1 MSTHSCNHSTPHT
14 HAAEAS
20 HSHGNAP
27 LRNYLVGVIL
37 FIAALLVPQL
47 VVKDLLYTAAILLAG
62 YHIIWEGIEDTIK
75 DTRKSRHF
83 KPNVHLLMTLA
94 AFGSVLIGNFNEAA
108 LLILIFA
115 GAHFLEEY
123 AEGQSRK
130 EITNLLKLNPTEAR
144 LVKADGSI
152 EKIAAEQVK
161 KGDRLQVLPGDQ
173 IATDG
178 KILSGISSINEASI
192 NGESVPREKTV
203 GDEVFGSTINGNGTF
218 MMEVTKDSSETVF
231 AKILSVEESA
241 QNNQSKTE
249 TRIKK
254 IEPLY
259 VTTVLILVPL
269 FILTAPFLFGWDWS
283 TSFYRGLVMM
293 ISASPCALAAS
304 AVPAS
309 LSAISNLAKRGIL
322 FKGSSYLA
330 NMGQTKVA
338 AFDKTGTLTIGQPQV
353 TDVFFAE
360 ETTEAHRQEWVS
372 LILAMEK
379 QANHPLAAAIV
390 EHFEKQEKAQP
401 LELSVNNQIG
411 SGLTAVVEGKT
422 YRIGKPAATFA
433 HSSFAEQRETLEQS
447 GKTVVVFSV
456 DDQPVGLIALMDLP
470 NPQSKAVIDELQQSG
485 IRTVMI
491 TGDSQAAG
499 QAIGD
504 QLGVDQVAANVL
516 PENKAQII
524 QQLQSEYGQTVMV
537 GDGINDA
544 PALVQADIGFAMGEG
559 SDVAIE
565 VGDAV
570 IMKNDLTRFTY
581 ALKTA
586 KKLDRIIWQNIFFSM
601 FIVAL
606 LIVLNLLG
614 KMNIGLG
621 VFAHEGSTLLV
632 LFNSLR
638 MLAPMSETVAHTS
651 KK

>member
-1 MSTHSCNHSTPHT
+1 
-14 HAAEAS
+14 
-20 HSHGNAP
+20 
-27 LRNYLVGVIL
+27 
-37 FIAALLVPQL
+37 
-47 VVKDLLYTAAILLAG
+47 
-62 YHIIWEGIEDTIK
+62 
-75 DTRKSRHF
+75 
-83 KPNVHLLMTLA
+83 
-94 AFGSVLIGNFNEAA
+94 
-108 LLILIFA
+108 
-115 GAHFLEEY
+115 
-123 AEGQSRK
+123 
-130 EITNLLKLNPTEAR
+130 
-144 LVKADGSI
+144 
-152 EKIAAEQVK
+152 
-161 KGDRLQVLPGDQ
+161 
-173 IATDG
+173 
-178 KILSGISSINEASI
+178 
-192 NGESVPREKTV
+192 
-203 GDEVFGSTINGNGTF
+203 
-218 MMEVTKDSSETVF
+218 
-231 AKILSVEESA
+231 
-241 QNNQSKTE
+241 
-249 TRIKK
+249 
-254 IEPLY
+254 
-259 VTTVLILVPL
+259 
-269 FILTAPFLFGWDWS
+269 
-283 TSFYRGLVMM
+283 MM

-524 QQLQSEYGQTVMV
+524 QQLQNEYGQTVMV

>member
-1 MSTHSCNHSTPHT
+1 MSTHSCNHSSQ
-14 HAAEAS
+14 HA
-20 HSHGNAP
+20 HSSGAAHQHAHGNAP
-27 LRNYLVGVIL
+27 LRNYLAGVVL
-37 FIAALLVPQL
+37 FIVALMVPQVL
-47 VVKDLLYTAAILLAG
+47 IKDLLYSGAILLSG
-62 YHIIWEGIEDTIK
+62 YHIIWEGIEDTVN
-75 DTRKSRHF
+75 DSRKSRKF
-83 KPNVHLLMTLA
+83 RPNVHLLMTLA

-115 GAHFLEEY
+115 GAHFLEDY

-144 LVKADGSI
+144 LVMADGSI
-152 EKIAAEQVK
+152 KQVPAEQVK
-161 KGDRLQVLPGDQ
+161 KGDTLQVLPGDQ

-178 KILSGISSINEASI
+178 RILSGISSINEASI
-192 NGESVPREKTV
+192 NGESIPREKTV
-203 GDEVFGSTINGNGTF
+203 GDEVFGSTINGTGTF

-231 AKILSVEESA
+231 AKILSVVESA
-241 QNNQSKTE
+241 QTNQSKTE

-254 IEPLY
+254 IEPIY

-338 AFDKTGTLTIGQPQV
+338 AFDKTGTLTMGKPQV
-353 TDVFFAE
+353 TDVYFDEQASE
-360 ETTEAHRQEWVS
+360 QQRQEWAS

-390 EHFEKQEKAQP
+390 SHFENQTGVQAIS
-401 LELSVNNQIG
+401 LTANNEIG
-411 SGLTAVVEGKT
+411 SGLTTIVAGKM
-422 YRIGKPAATFA
+422 YRIGKPSGTRQSTFTKQKE
-433 HSSFAEQRETLEQS
+433 SLEQA
-447 GKTVVVFSV
+447 GKTVVLFSV
-456 DDQPVGLIALMDLP
+456 DEQPVGLIALMDLP
-470 NPQSKAVIDELQQSG
+470 NPQAKGVIDELKQAG

-499 QAIGD
+499 EAIGE

-524 QQLQSEYGQTVMV
+524 QQLQQEFGQTVMV

-544 PALVQADIGFAMGEG
+544 PALVQSDIGFAMGEG

-632 LFNSLR
+632 LFNGLR
-638 MLAPMSETVAHTS
+638 MLAPLHQDKEST
-651 KK
+651 K

>member
-1 MSTHSCNHSTPHT
+1 MSTHSCNHSSQ
-14 HAAEAS
+14 HA
-20 HSHGNAP
+20 HSSGAAHQHAHGNAP
-27 LRNYLVGVIL
+27 LRNYLAGVVL
-37 FIAALLVPQL
+37 FIVALMVPQVL
-47 VVKDLLYTAAILLAG
+47 IKDLLYSGAILLSG
-62 YHIIWEGIEDTIK
+62 YHIIWEGIEDTVN
-75 DTRKSRHF
+75 DSRKSRKF
-83 KPNVHLLMTLA
+83 RPNVHLLMTLA

-115 GAHFLEEY
+115 GAHFLEDY

-144 LVKADGSI
+144 LVMADGSI
-152 EKIAAEQVK
+152 KQVPAEQVK
-161 KGDRLQVLPGDQ
+161 KGDTLQVLPGDQ

-178 KILSGISSINEASI
+178 RILSGISSINEASI
-192 NGESVPREKTV
+192 NGESIPREKTV
-203 GDEVFGSTINGNGTF
+203 GDEVFGSTINGTGTF

-231 AKILSVEESA
+231 AKILSVVESA
-241 QNNQSKTE
+241 QTNQSKTE

-254 IEPLY
+254 IEPIY

-338 AFDKTGTLTIGQPQV
+338 AFDKTGTLTMGKPQV
-353 TDVFFAE
+353 TDVYFDEQASE
-360 ETTEAHRQEWVS
+360 QQRQEWAS

-390 EHFEKQEKAQP
+390 SHFEKQTGVQAIS
-401 LELSVNNQIG
+401 LTANNEIG
-411 SGLTAVVEGKT
+411 SGLTTVVAGKA
-422 YRIGKPAATFA
+422 YRIGKPSGTLQSTFTKQKE
-433 HSSFAEQRETLEQS
+433 SLEQA
-447 GKTVVVFSV
+447 GKTVVLFSV
-456 DDQPVGLIALMDLP
+456 DEQPVGLIALMDLP
-470 NPQSKAVIDELQQSG
+470 NPQAKGVIDELKQAG

-499 QAIGD
+499 EAIGE

-524 QQLQSEYGQTVMV
+524 QQLQQEFGQTVMV

-544 PALVQADIGFAMGEG
+544 PALVQSDIGFAMGEG

-632 LFNSLR
+632 LFNGLR
-638 MLAPMSETVAHTS
+638 MLAPLHQDKEST
-651 KK
+651 K

>member
-1 MSTHSCNHSTPHT
+1 MSTHSCNHSSQ
-14 HAAEAS
+14 HA
-20 HSHGNAP
+20 HSSGAAHQHAHGNAP
-27 LRNYLVGVIL
+27 LRNYLAGVVL
-37 FIAALLVPQL
+37 FIVALMVPQVL
-47 VVKDLLYTAAILLAG
+47 IKDLLYSGAILLSG
-62 YHIIWEGIEDTIK
+62 YHIIWEGIEDTVN
-75 DTRKSRHF
+75 DSRKSRKF
-83 KPNVHLLMTLA
+83 RPNVHLLMTLA

-115 GAHFLEEY
+115 GAHFLEDY

-144 LVKADGSI
+144 LVMADGSI
-152 EKIAAEQVK
+152 KQVPAEQVK
-161 KGDRLQVLPGDQ
+161 KGDTLQVLPGDQ

-178 KILSGISSINEASI
+178 RILSGISSINEASI
-192 NGESVPREKTV
+192 NGESIPREKTV
-203 GDEVFGSTINGNGTF
+203 GDEVFGSTINGTGTF

-231 AKILSVEESA
+231 AKILSVVESA
-241 QNNQSKTE
+241 QTNQSKTE

-254 IEPLY
+254 IEPIY

-338 AFDKTGTLTIGQPQV
+338 AFDKTGTLTMGKPQV
-353 TDVFFAE
+353 TDVYFDEQASE
-360 ETTEAHRQEWVS
+360 QQRQEWAS

-390 EHFEKQEKAQP
+390 SHFENQTGVQAIS
-401 LELSVNNQIG
+401 LTANNEIG
-411 SGLTAVVEGKT
+411 SGLTTIVAGKM
-422 YRIGKPAATFA
+422 YRIGKPSGTRQSTFTKQKE
-433 HSSFAEQRETLEQS
+433 SLEQA
-447 GKTVVVFSV
+447 GKTVVLFSV
-456 DDQPVGLIALMDLP
+456 DEQPVGLIALMDLP
-470 NPQSKAVIDELQQSG
+470 NPQAKGVIDELKQAG

-499 QAIGD
+499 EAIGE

-524 QQLQSEYGQTVMV
+524 QQLQQEFGQTVMV

-544 PALVQADIGFAMGEG
+544 PALVQSDIGFAMGEG

-632 LFNSLR
+632 LFNGLR
-638 MLAPMSETVAHTS
+638 MLAPLHPDKEST
-651 KK
+651 K

>member
-1 MSTHSCNHSTPHT
+1 MSTHSCNHSSQ
-14 HAAEAS
+14 HA
-20 HSHGNAP
+20 HSSGAAHQHAHGNAP
-27 LRNYLVGVIL
+27 LRNYLAGVVL
-37 FIAALLVPQL
+37 FIVALMVPQVL
-47 VVKDLLYTAAILLAG
+47 IKDLLYSGAILLSG
-62 YHIIWEGIEDTIK
+62 YHIIWEGIEDTVN
-75 DTRKSRHF
+75 DSRKSRKF
-83 KPNVHLLMTLA
+83 RPNVHLLMTLA

-115 GAHFLEEY
+115 GAHFLEDY

-144 LVKADGSI
+144 LVMADGSI
-152 EKIAAEQVK
+152 KQVPAEQVK
-161 KGDRLQVLPGDQ
+161 KGDTLQVLPGDQ

-178 KILSGISSINEASI
+178 RILSGISSINEASI
-192 NGESVPREKTV
+192 NGESIPREKTV
-203 GDEVFGSTINGNGTF
+203 GDEVFGSTINGTGTF

-231 AKILSVEESA
+231 AKILSVVESA
-241 QNNQSKTE
+241 QTNQSKTE

-254 IEPLY
+254 IEPIY

-330 NMGQTKVA
+330 NIGQTKVA
-338 AFDKTGTLTIGQPQV
+338 AFDKTGTLTMGKPQV
-353 TDVFFAE
+353 TDVYFDEQASE
-360 ETTEAHRQEWVS
+360 QQRQEWAS

-390 EHFEKQEKAQP
+390 SHFEKQTGVQAISLTADNE
-401 LELSVNNQIG
+401 IG
-411 SGLTAVVEGKT
+411 SGLTTIVAGKT
-422 YRIGKPAATFA
+422 YRIGKPSGTLQSTFTKQKE
-433 HSSFAEQRETLEQS
+433 SLEQA
-447 GKTVVVFSV
+447 GKTVVLFSV
-456 DDQPVGLIALMDLP
+456 DEQPVGLIALMDLP
-470 NPQSKAVIDELQQSG
+470 NPQAKGVIDELKQAG

-499 QAIGD
+499 EAIGEK
-504 QLGVDQVAANVL
+504 LGVDQVAANVL

-524 QQLQSEYGQTVMV
+524 QQLQQEFGQTVMV

-544 PALVQADIGFAMGEG
+544 PALVQSDIGFAMGEG

-632 LFNSLR
+632 LFNGLR
-638 MLAPMSETVAHTS
+638 MLAPLHQDKEST
-651 KK
+651 K